1 MRVAIY
7 CRVST
12 SDQSVEM
19 QRAQLLEYVAR
30 RGWELAGEY
39 TDAGISGAKDRRP
52 SLDRLMDDARK
63 RAFDAIL
70 VWKFDRF
77 ARSVSHLL
85 RALEEFKG
93 LGVEFVSYSEN
104 LDTSTPMGKAMFT
117 ILGALAELER
127 ALILERTHAG
137 RAVARKR
144 GVKFG
149 RKSRITPEIAQRIR
163 ALRASGQSYA
173 YISGLLGIGQATIAR
188 ALSSHRHF
196 EC

>member
-30 RGWELAGEY
+30 RGWELTGEY
-39 TDAGISGAKDRRP
+39 TDEGISGTKDRRP
-52 SLDRLMDDARK
+52 GLDRLMDDARK
-63 RAFDAIL
+63 RTFDAVL

-85 RALEEFKG
+85 RALEEFKE
-93 LGVEFVSYSEN
+93 LGIEFASYSEN

-127 ALILERTHAG
+127 SLILERTHAG

-149 RKSRITPEIAQRIR
+149 RKSRVTPEVAQRIR
-163 ALRASGQSYA
+163 ALRASGQTYS
-173 YISGLLGIGQATIAR
+173 YISELLDIGEATISR
-188 ALSSHRHF
+188 ALQNG
-196 EC
+196 